1 MKLIQFAGVTCVS
14 LLLLLLLSPIQV
26 RGQDPS
32 DTPADSLLRLG
43 DLLAEV
49 RTHNPLLQASNL
61 EAKALATRSA
71 QISALPDPSVTI
83 AYRPVPILTARGT
96 IRSQWSIEQEIPYPG
111 KLGLQGSIADL
122 TAEIKRFATADL
134 EEALLLQVKQSYI
147 ELYRIQQQELR
158 ILAFTDRLRNFE
170 EAAATRYEVGAGVQQ
185 AILKTQLE
193 KNSLSRLQLEL
204 SIERRTATEA
214 LARLL
219 NRPVSAESR
228 VAVTVEA
235 PSHVEFDAIDL
246 LEVAL
251 SQRPEINALGTAAKR
266 ADKEIELARKQF
278 KPNLRFGITYF
289 DVGRA
294 DVPPTASGRDA
305 LGINATISIPLQR
318 NRLRAQLEEARVR
331 RSHVHVRQEAITTSI
346 ATQVADLM
354 HQLRGE
360 ARQLEL
366 FEEALIPQAET
377 ALQATLNSYA
387 TGRTDFLDLLDS
399 ERTLFSLG
407 MSFDNTL
414 ARYLRAAAALERA
427 LGVDSL
433 ADLINY

>member
-1 MKLIQFAGVTCVS
+1 MKLIQFAGATCVS
-14 LLLLLLLSPIQV
+14 LLLLLLPIQA
-26 RGQDPS
+26 RGQDPL
-32 DTPADSLLRLG
+32 DTPADTLLRLG

-49 RTHNPLLQASNL
+49 RTHNPLLQASHL

-83 AYRPVPILTARGT
+83 AYRPVPILTAHGT
-96 IRSQWSIEQEIPYPG
+96 IRSQWSIEQEFPYPG

-122 TAEIKRFATADL
+122 TAEIKRFATATL
-134 EEALLLQVKQSYI
+134 EEDFLLQVKHAYF
-147 ELYRIQQQELR
+147 ELYRIQQQESR
-158 ILAFTDRLRNFE
+158 ILAFADRLRNFE

-204 SIERRTATEA
+204 SIERRTATET

-219 NRPVSAESR
+219 NRPISTDSR
-228 VAVTVEA
+228 VSVAVEA
-235 PSHVEFDAIDL
+235 LSYVEIDA
-246 LEVAL
+246 VAL
-251 SQRPEINALGTAAKR
+251 LKLALDQQPEVSALGTAAQR

-294 DVPPTASGRDA
+294 DVPSTASGRDA

-318 NRLRAQLEEARVR
+318 SRLRAQLEEARVR
-331 RSHVHVRQEAITTSI
+331 RSHVHARQEAITTSI

-377 ALQATLNSYA
+377 ALQATLNSYT

-407 MSFDNTL
+407 MSYDNTL

-433 ADLINY
+433 ADLITH

>member
-1 MKLIQFAGVTCVS
+1 MKSIQFADVIRVS
-14 LLLLLLLSPIQV
+14 LLLLLLPIQA

-32 DTPADSLLRLG
+32 DAPADTLLHLR

-49 RTHNPLLQASNL
+49 RTHNPSLQASHL
-61 EAKALATRSA
+61 EAQALALRSG
-71 QISALPDPSVTI
+71 QVSELPNPSVTI

-122 TAEIKRFATADL
+122 TAEIKRFATANL
-134 EEALLLQVKQSYI
+134 EEDLLLQVKHSYF

-158 ILAFTDRLRNFE
+158 ILAFKDRLQNFE
-170 EAAATRYEVGAGVQQ
+170 DAAATRYEVGAGAQQ

-204 SIERRTATEA
+204 SIERRTATET

-219 NRPVSAESR
+219 NRPISTESK

-235 PSHVEFDAIDL
+235 PSYVEFDAISL
-246 LEVAL
+246 LEVGL
-251 SQRPEINALGTAAKR
+251 NHRPEVSALGTAAKR
-266 ADKEIELARKQF
+266 ADEEIALARKQF
-278 KPNLRFGITYF
+278 KPDFRFGVTYF

-294 DVPPTASGRDA
+294 DVPSTATGRDA
-305 LGINATISIPLQR
+305 LGINATIHIPLR
-318 NRLRAQLEEARVR
+318 RSRLRAQLEEARVR
-331 RSHVHVRQEAITTSI
+331 RSHVHARQEALTTSL

-354 HQLRGE
+354 HQLRKE

-377 ALQATLNSYA
+377 ALQATLNSYT

-407 MSFDNTL
+407 MSYDNTL
-414 ARYLRAAAALERA
+414 ARYLQTTAALERA

-433 ADLINY
+433 ADLIAR

>member
-1 MKLIQFAGVTCVS
+1 MKSIQFAGATCVS
-14 LLLLLLLSPIQV
+14 LLLLLLPIQV
-26 RGQDPS
+26 RGQEPR
-32 DTPADSLLRLG
+32 DTPADTLLRLG

-49 RTHNPLLQASNL
+49 RTHNPLLQASHL

-83 AYRPVPILTARGT
+83 AYQPVPILTAHGT
-96 IRSQWSIEQEIPYPG
+96 IRSQWSVEQAIPYPG
-111 KLGLQGSIADL
+111 KLGLKGSIADL
-122 TAEIKRFATADL
+122 TAEINRLAAATL
-134 EEALLLQVKQSYI
+134 EEDLLLQVKHSYI

-158 ILAFTDRLRNFE
+158 IHAFKDRLQNFE

-204 SIERRTATEA
+204 SIERRTATET

-219 NRPVSAESR
+219 NRPISTYSR
-228 VAVTVEA
+228 VSVAVEA
-235 PSHVEFDAIDL
+235 LSYVKIGAIDL
-246 LEVAL
+246 LELAL
-251 SQRPEINALGTAAKR
+251 DKQPEVSALGTAAIR
-266 ADKEIELARKQF
+266 ADKEIELARMQF
-278 KPNLRFGITYF
+278 KPNFRFSIIYF

-294 DVPPTASGRDA
+294 DVPSTASGRDA

-331 RSHVHVRQEAITTSI
+331 RSYVQVRQEAVTTSI

-377 ALQATLNSYA
+377 ALQATLNSYT

-399 ERTLFSLG
+399 ERMLFSLG
-407 MSFDNTL
+407 MSYDNAL
-414 ARYLRAAAALERA
+414 ARYLRAAAALERT

-433 ADLINY
+433 SDLITP

>member
-1 MKLIQFAGVTCVS
+1 MKLILFAGVTRVS
-14 LLLLLLLSPIQV
+14 LLLLLLPIQA
-26 RGQDPS
+26 RGQDLPDVS
-32 DTPADSLLRLG
+32 ADTLLRLG

-49 RTHNPLLQASNL
+49 RTHNPLLQASHL
-61 EAKALATRSA
+61 EAQALVTRSA
-71 QISALPDPSVTI
+71 QISALPDPSVKI
-83 AYRPVPILTARGT
+83 AYQPVSILTARGT
-96 IRSQWSIEQEIPYPG
+96 QRSQWSIEQEIPYPG

-122 TAEIKRFATADL
+122 TAEIESFTTATL
-134 EEALLLQVKQSYI
+134 EEDLLLQVKRSYF
-147 ELYRIQQQELR
+147 ELYRIQKQELR
-158 ILAFTDRLRNFE
+158 ILDFTGRLRNFE

-204 SIERRTATEA
+204 SIERRTATET

-219 NRPVSAESR
+219 NRPVSAESS
-228 VAVTVEA
+228 VILTVEA
-235 PSHVEFDAIDL
+235 PSDVEFDAIAL

-251 SQRPEINALGTAAKR
+251 NQRPEVKALGTAAKR
-266 ADKEIELARKQF
+266 ADKEIDLARKQS
-278 KPNLRFGITYF
+278 KPDFRFSITYF

-294 DVPPTASGRDA
+294 DVPFTASGRDA
-305 LGINATISIPLQR
+305 FGINATIHIPLQR

-331 RSHVHVRQEAITTSI
+331 RSLVHARREALTTSL

-354 HQLRGE
+354 HRLRAE

-366 FEEALIPQAET
+366 FKEVLIPQAET
-377 ALQATLNSYA
+377 SLQATLNSYT
-387 TGRTDFLDLLDS
+387 TGSTDFLDLLDS

-407 MSFDNTL
+407 MSYDDTL
-414 ARYLRAAAALERA
+414 ARYLQAAAALERT

-433 ADLINY
+433 PDLITH

>member
-1 MKLIQFAGVTCVS
+1 MKLIQFAGATCVS
-14 LLLLLLLSPIQV
+14 LLLLLLPIQV
-26 RGQDPS
+26 RGQDPP
-32 DTPADSLLRLG
+32 DIPADTLLQLG
-43 DLLAEV
+43 NLLAEV
-49 RTHNPLLQASNL
+49 RTHNPSLQASHL
-61 EAKALATRSA
+61 EAQALATRSA

-96 IRSQWSIEQEIPYPG
+96 IRSQWSIEQEFPYPG

-122 TAEIKRFATADL
+122 TAEIKRFATANL
-134 EEALLLQVKQSYI
+134 EEDLLLQVKHSYI

-158 ILAFTDRLRNFE
+158 IHAFKDRLRNFE

-204 SIERRTATEA
+204 SIERRTATET
-214 LARLL
+214 LSRLL
-219 NRPVSAESR
+219 NRPVSSESR
-228 VAVTVEA
+228 VAVSVEA
-235 PSHVEFDAIDL
+235 PSYVEFDAIAL

-251 SQRPEINALGTAAKR
+251 NQRPEVNALGTAAKR
-266 ADKEIELARKQF
+266 ADKEIDLARKQF
-278 KPNLRFGITYF
+278 KPNFRFGITYF

-294 DVPPTASGRDA
+294 DVPSTASGRDA

-331 RSHVHVRQEAITTSI
+331 RSHVHARQEAVSTSI

-354 HQLRGE
+354 YQLRGE

-377 ALQATLNSYA
+377 ALQATLNSYT

-407 MSFDNTL
+407 MSYDNTL
-414 ARYLRAAAALERA
+414 ARYLRATAALERA
-427 LGVDSL
+427 LGVDSI
-433 ADLINY
+433 ADLITH